1 MKEHVRVIKDMP
13 ELKLAGRQLGPFSDG
28 EEITLWSCEAVVL
41 ERHGIVVPTK
51 KPTISELRKLVLTE
65 ERSSGLATLPEN
77 FYSSAMHETS
87 NLKIGGDL
95 EKADGLKAQTM
106 TLLETRLPKLL
117 RLALSPESLGEMPL
131 EERFLVNRLVGVLE
145 SWNQGLNDLFE
156 KIGEEAGK
164 DEFGRS
170 VRHVAGDEA
179 DIQKPRVP
187 TLELH
192 T

>member
-13 ELKLAGRQLGPFSDG
+13 ELKLAGRQLGSISDG
-28 EEITLWSCEAVVL
+28 EEITLWSWEAAVL

-77 FYSSAMHETS
+77 FYSSVIHEIS
-87 NLKIGGDL
+87 NLRAGGDP
-95 EKADGLKAQTM
+95 EKAGGLKAQTM
-106 TLLETRLPKLL
+106 ALLETRLPKLL

-131 EERFLVNRLVGVLE
+131 EERFLVNRLAGVLE
-145 SWNQGLNDLFE
+145 NWNQGLSESFE
-156 KIGEEAGK
+156 KVGGEAGK

-170 VRHVAGDEA
+170 VRHVVGDEA

-187 TLELH
+187 TPELH